1 MKNKKLKKDMTFAEL
16 IKENPEAVTILL
28 EQGMP
33 CAGCPLASY
42 ETLEQ
47 GSKAHGID
55 INEILKKLEKK
66 KK

>member
-1 MKNKKLKKDMTFAEL
+1 MKKTKKEMTFTEL
-16 IKENPEAVTILL
+16 IKENPEMASILL

-33 CAGCPLASY
+33 CAGCPLAGY

-55 INEILKKLEKK
+55 VNELLKKLEKK
-66 KK
+66 KKK